1 MNKDKHSVDEYMEIA
16 RSQIQNGSIDLAIES
31 ISKAIDID
39 PTDSDLYANRSLGY
53 QHVEDY
59 SNAISDNLKSLELI
73 QNYPEK
79 NEKHKQFIQP
89 IKDATSKLLNKL
101 GVEDLE
107 QGEYGSAVI
116 KFTQYEHIDV
126 ETEESC
132 GLDPWIEDCR
142 IKQED
147 IIDIS

>member
-1 MNKDKHSVDEYMEIA
+1 MHKEKDSVDEYMELA
-16 RSQIQNGSIDLAIES
+16 RSQIQNGNIDLAIES

-73 QNYPEK
+73 QNSPEK

-89 IKDATSKLLNKL
+89 IKDATSKLLNTL